1 MARADL
7 TAASAEAHQFESEV
21 HHDTCGVV
29 ALAVV
34 VPAPLADCSVVEED
48 AEGCS
53 LLKFAIVPAVDY
65 EGLTAE
71 LLAAASAAMGFGC
84 QIAEDIERAAAT
96 A

>member
-1 MARADL
+1 MAKTDL

-21 HHDTCGVV
+21 HHDTCVVV
-29 ALAVV
+29 AVAVV
-34 VPAPLADCSVVEED
+34 VPDPLPDCSVVEED

-53 LLKFAIVPAVDY
+53 LLKFGIVPAADY

-71 LLAAASAAMGFGC
+71 LPAAASAAMGFGC